1 MDDLPVF
8 EVHPPRPEDY
18 QFNTDQWADAM
29 KINQFSITI
38 DRHRYKPFAKT
49 KIVRISDQEITAI
62 MHNMP
67 TLLKN
72 LRKKVDGVLSRD
84 PMFFKLS
91 TRSPKD
97 AWRELL
103 PDVGINPSDSYEV
116 KKTKIEQQTSLLLV
130 SSFDDVLTLL
140 HSSER
145 ARDDLRAY
153 FEENTLCPTFVFQ
166 EWRPSTSVE
175 YRCFVKDRKM
185 IAICGFPIDVHV
197 DPLIKHK
204 IKRVVEAIAKRTP
217 MPSCVMDV
225 FVDDLTPENVY
236 VIELNPFSDITDP
249 GPFRWED
256 LLA

>member
-1 MDDLPVF
+1 MDD
-8 EVHPPRPEDY
+8 

-29 KINQFSITI
+29 KVNQFSITI
-38 DRHRYKPFAKT
+38 DGHRYKPFAKT
-49 KIVRISDQEITAI
+49 KIVRMSDREITAI

-72 LRKKVDGVLSRD
+72 LRKKVDGILSRE
-84 PMFFKLS
+84 PMFCKLS

-103 PDVGINPSDSYEV
+103 PEAGIDPDDPYDV
-116 KKTKIEQQTSLLLV
+116 KKRKIDQQTSLLLV
-130 SSFDDVLTLL
+130 SSFDYVLTLL
-140 HSSER
+140 RSSER
-145 ARDDLRAY
+145 TRDDLRAY
-153 FEENTLCPTFVFQ
+153 FEEHTLCPTLVFQ

-175 YRCFVKDRKM
+175 YRCFVRDRKM
-185 IAICGFPIDVHV
+185 IAICGFPLEVHV

-204 IKRVVEAIAKRTP
+204 IKRAVDSVARRTP
-217 MPSCVMDV
+217 MPNCVMDV
-225 FVDDLTPENVY
+225 FVDEQTPEYVY

-249 GPFRWED
+249 GSFRWED